1 METTSRLSRRRFI
14 ALAAALSGALTVSSR
29 AGFAADLPVV
39 TIGTIPSEMDA
50 IIDYGLDLG
59 YFKSAGIDVHNTVL
73 RSGPAVAAALAG
85 GSLDAGLI
93 NTGTLAAAR
102 SRGVPLK
109 FFASCAIQ
117 TPGNDLALVR
127 KDSPIKAVTDLGG
140 KTVGIVAIN
149 TVQHAVVRL
158 WLDKAGID
166 SKSVK
171 FLEVPYPQM
180 QAALEQNRVD
190 VTLPAEPFLT
200 AARAATR
207 SIGDPD
213 DAMPPHYLI
222 FGFAA
227 NETWLKANAPLAKSL
242 AAAISRSAAWGN
254 GHRGE
259 SAQTLVR
266 TLNLDPA
273 KVGEMLR
280 TAYGTAI
287 DPAQIKPVI
296 DLMVKYGLLDKP
308 VDAGDLIW
316 RA

>member
-1 METTSRLSRRRFI
+1 VKRRTFV
-14 ALAAALSGALTVSSR
+14 AACAAYAVVPRRSS
-29 AGFAADLPVV
+29 AADLPVV

-59 YFKSAGIDVHNTVL
+59 YFKSAGIDVRNTVL

-85 GSLDAGLI
+85 GSLEAGLI

-109 FFASCAIQ
+109 FIASCAVQ

-127 KDSPIKAVTDLGG
+127 TDSPIKSVSDLGG

-180 QAALEQNRVD
+180 QAALEQGRVD
-190 VTLPAEPFLT
+190 MTLPAEPFLT
-200 AARAATR
+200 AARATSR

-213 DAMPPHYLI
+213 EAMPPHYLI

-227 NETWLKANAPLAKSL
+227 NEAWLKANAALAKSL

-254 GHRGE
+254 GHRSE
-259 SAQTLVR
+259 SVPTLVR

-273 KVGEMLR
+273 KAAQMVR
-280 TAYGTAI
+280 TDYGTTI

-316 RA
+316 RP

>member
-1 METTSRLSRRRFI
+1 MKRRTFVAACAAYAVVPRL
-14 ALAAALSGALTVSSR
+14 AW
-29 AGFAADLPVV
+29 AADLPVV

-59 YFKSAGIDVHNTVL
+59 YFKSAGIDVRNTVL

-85 GSLDAGLI
+85 GSLEAGLI

-109 FFASCAIQ
+109 FIASCAVQ

-127 KDSPIKAVTDLGG
+127 PDSPIKSVTDLGG

-158 WLDKAGID
+158 WLDKAGVD

-180 QAALEQNRVD
+180 QAALEQGRVD
-190 VTLPAEPFLT
+190 MTLPAEPFLT
-200 AARAATR
+200 AARATSR

-213 DAMPPHYLI
+213 EAMPPHYLI

-227 NETWLKANAPLAKSL
+227 SETWLKANPALAKSL

-254 GHRGE
+254 GHRSE
-259 SAQTLVR
+259 SVPTLVR

-273 KVGEMLR
+273 KAAQMVR
-280 TAYGTAI
+280 TDYGTAI

-296 DLMVKYGLLDKP
+296 DLMVKYGLLEKP
-308 VDAGDLIW
+308 VDAADLIW
-316 RA
+316 RP

>member
-1 METTSRLSRRRFI
+1 MNRRAFV
-14 ALAAALSGALTVSSR
+14 AGSTAGALILGAPRSAS
-29 AGFAADLPVV
+29 AADLPAVS
-39 TIGTIPSEMDA
+39 IGTIPSEMDA

-127 KDSPIKAVTDLGG
+127 KDSPIKSVTDLGG

-149 TVQHAVVRL
+149 TVQNAVVRL
-158 WLDKAGID
+158 WLDKAGVD

-180 QAALEQNRVD
+180 QAALEQGRVD

-200 AARAATR
+200 AARATTR

-213 DAMPPHYLI
+213 EAMPPRYLI

-227 NETWLKANAPLAKSL
+227 NEAWLKANAPLAKSL

-280 TAYGTAI
+280 TDYGTAI

-308 VDAGDLIW
+308 VDANDLIW
-316 RA
+316 RP